1 MHIPDNY
8 LSPATC
14 AVMGAAMVP
23 VWTLAVRKV
32 TREVDRARVPL
43 LGVGA
48 ALSFLIM
55 MFNVPV
61 PGGTTAHAV
70 GGTLLAIVLGPWSA
84 CISVSIALLVQ
95 ALLFGDGGILAFG
108 ANCFNMAFVIPFLG
122 YFVYRFISQRVKGQ
136 AGEYVGAVAGA
147 YIGINMAALAA
158 AIEFGL
164 QPVLARSATGQP
176 LYCPYPL
183 SVSIPAMLIPH
194 LAVAGVVD
202 AGFTA
207 AIVAFIRRVSPG
219 MIRETPKGK
228 IRWIYAVLVALV
240 CLSPLG
246 LLAAGTAWGEWG
258 PEEIASVASGGKSL
272 GFVPA
277 GMQGG
282 FKLKALFQDYSVS
295 GLPDILG
302 YIISAVAG
310 AAILVILF
318 RIFGLIGRK
327 NSQSASADTTRS

>member
-23 VWTLAVRKV
+23 VWIFSVKKV
-32 TREVDRARVPL
+32 KGEIEKANLPL
-43 LGVGA
+43 LGIGA
-48 ALSFLIM
+48 AFSFLIM

-70 GGTLLAIVLGPWSA
+70 GGTLIAVLFGPWAA
-84 CISVSIALLVQ
+84 CISVSVALLIQ

-122 YFVYRFISQRVKGQ
+122 YFIYKFIAGRVKSPK
-136 AGEYVGAVAGA
+136 GELVGL
-147 YIGINMAALAA
+147 GIASYFAINVAALCA

-164 QPVLARSATGQP
+164 QPIIARGPDGAP

-183 SVSIPAMLIPH
+183 SVSIPAMTIPH
-194 LAVAGVVD
+194 LLVAGFVEIF
-202 AGFTA
+202 FT
-207 AIVAFIRRVSPG
+207 VGVFAFIRKVSPG
-219 MIRETPKGK
+219 IIVKEPKPK
-228 IRWIYAVLVALV
+228 IRAVYGLIVGLI

-246 LLAAGTAWGEWG
+246 LLASGTAWGEWG
-258 PEEIASVASGGKSL
+258 LDEIKGVVTGSKAL

-277 GMQGG
+277 GMEKG
-282 FKLKALFQDYSVS
+282 FSFKAVFADYSVS
-295 GLPDILG
+295 GLPEWVG
-302 YIISAVAG
+302 YVISALAG
-310 AAILVILF
+310 AAVLVIVF
-318 RIFGLIGRK
+318 RLLALLKKGKPAR
-327 NSQSASADTTRS
+327 A

>member
-23 VWTLAVRKV
+23 LWAFSVKKV
-32 TREVDRARVPL
+32 KGEIEKANLPL
-43 LGVGA
+43 LGIGA
-48 ALSFLIM
+48 AFSFLIM

-70 GGTLLAIVLGPWSA
+70 GGTLIAVLFGPWAA
-84 CISVSIALLVQ
+84 CISVSVALLIQ

-122 YFVYRFISQRVKGQ
+122 YFIYKFIAGRVKSPK
-136 AGEYVGAVAGA
+136 GELVGL
-147 YIGINMAALAA
+147 GIASYFAINVAALCA

-164 QPVLARSATGQP
+164 QPLIARGADGAP

-183 SVSIPAMLIPH
+183 SVSIPAMTIPH
-194 LAVAGVVD
+194 LLVAGFVEVL
-202 AGFTA
+202 FT
-207 AIVAFIRRVSPG
+207 VGVFSFIRKVSPG
-219 MIRETPKGK
+219 IIAKEGK
-228 IRWIYAVLVALV
+228 PRIKAVYGLVLGLI

-246 LLAAGTAWGEWG
+246 LLASGGAWGEWG
-258 PEEIASVASGGKSL
+258 LDEIKDVVTGGRTL

-277 GMQGG
+277 GMERG
-282 FKLKALFQDYSVS
+282 FSFKAVFADYSVS
-295 GLPDILG
+295 GLPEWVG
-302 YIISAVAG
+302 YVISALAG
-310 AAILVILF
+310 AAVLVIVFRLLALF
-318 RIFGLIGRK
+318 KKGKQAR
-327 NSQSASADTTRS
+327 A